1 MLKNYFRVVGRGIK
15 KQLIYTIVN
24 LFGLA
29 IGVACCVFIAIY
41 IWDELGFD
49 AYHQNG
55 EQIYRV
61 SSTIDYEGDKSE
73 MAGTP
78 FPLKEAILTDFP
90 AYVKNAGRF
99 FDMQKESVSLANRD
113 RDVYYREKNFFF
125 TDPSVLEIFDIVLLR
140 GDSETALD
148 EPSSV
153 VITPEVG
160 RRYFGDEDPMG
171 QQILY
176 DGRFDLTVTGIMEE
190 WPRQSHFSAELLTS
204 FETIRSLWGNYDAL
218 TERWQWNPI
227 WTYIQLEEGTD
238 PQNLLSQ
245 LDDFSDKYYSPFFGE
260 NEKVILDLQPLTD
273 IYLYSNLNGE
283 IKPTS
288 SYLYILIFSVIGLM
302 ILLIACVNY
311 INLSTAKS
319 MQRSKE
325 VGLRKTM
332 GAVKSQLISQFLFE
346 SLIFA
351 VIAVGISVVLVMNG
365 LPYFNMLT
373 GKEISIAA
381 YGVFTITSITAL
393 IIVLITFLT
402 GFYPSTFLSGFNPV
416 EGVRG
421 TFTKGK
427 KGEKIRRGLVL
438 FQFTVTAI
446 LLIGTSLAYFQYQ
459 HMQSMNMGYDQ
470 EQVVVVPS
478 AISSVIWNYEKMKE
492 RAENHPS
499 VYSVTGSKTVMGSD
513 TYFTYQ
519 TSPEGFGEDDA
530 YSIAKLFVMHDF
542 LETMGIKL
550 LAGRTFSKDFS
561 TDPEE
566 AMLINKMMVDSL
578 GWGTP
583 EEALNKTFRIDGRE
597 GTVVGV
603 TENFHYAHLRHD
615 LEPVIIELPDSQ
627 NQRVANIDYL
637 KFRIDGSNSSEALEH
652 IEEVW
657 SDIDRIQPFEYYFL
671 DSKIEEMY
679 TTERQFSVLMG
690 LFTILAFI
698 IGCLGLLG
706 LASYSVSERTKEI
719 GIRKALG
726 ASTSEIFYMFSKNY
740 IVLIVIAHIIALPIV
755 YFAASWGLSFFPY
768 PINLNFYLIS
778 TFVASITISIIVSLL
793 TISSHTLKASR
804 INPVISLQQ
813 E

>member
-1 MLKNYFRVVGRGIK
+1 MIKNYFRIVGRGIK
-15 KQLIYTIVN
+15 NQLIYTIVN
-24 LFGLA
+24 LLGLA
-29 IGVACCVFIAIY
+29 IGVACCVFIALF
-41 IWDELGFD
+41 IWDEIGFD
-49 AYHQNG
+49 KHHQNG

-61 SSTIDYEGDKSE
+61 SSTIDYNGEKSE

-78 FPLKEAILTDFP
+78 FPLKDAMLSDFP
-90 AYVKNAGRF
+90 AYVKNGVRF
-99 FDMQKESVSLANRD
+99 FDMQTENVSLANRE
-113 RDVYYREKNFFF
+113 RDVYYREDKFFY
-125 TDPSVLEIFDIVLLR
+125 TDPSVFTMFDIVLLR
-140 GDSETALD
+140 GNPETVLD
-148 EPSSV
+148 EPNSV
-153 VITPEVG
+153 VITPEIG

-190 WPRQSHFSAELLTS
+190 WPRQSHFKAELLTS
-204 FETIRSLWGNYDAL
+204 FETIRSLWRNYDAL
-218 TERWQWNPI
+218 TERWQWNPV
-227 WTYIQLEEGTD
+227 WSYIQLQEGTD
-238 PQNLLSQ
+238 PENLLAQ
-245 LDDFSDKYYSPFFGE
+245 LDDFSDKYYSPYFGE
-260 NEKVILDLQPLTD
+260 NESVILELQPLTD
-273 IYLYSNLNGE
+273 IYLHSNLNGE
-283 IKPTS
+283 IEPTS
-288 SYLYILIFSVIGLM
+288 SYLYIVIFSIIGLM

-332 GAVKSQLISQFLFE
+332 GAVKSQLVGQFLFE

-351 VIAVGISVVLVMNG
+351 VIAVGISILLVING

-381 YGVFTITSITAL
+381 YGVFTVSAVIAL
-393 IIVLITFLT
+393 LIVLITFLT
-402 GFYPSTFLSGFNPV
+402 GFYPSIFLSGFNPV

-427 KGEKIRRGLVL
+427 KGEKVRRGLVL

-459 HMQSMNMGYDQ
+459 HMQNMDMGFDQ
-470 EQVVVVPS
+470 EQIVVVPS
-478 AISSVIWNYEKMKE
+478 SISSVIWDYDEMKE
-492 RAENHPS
+492 RVENHPS

-513 TYFTYQ
+513 SYFTYQ
-519 TSPEGFGEDDA
+519 ISPEGYGEDDA

-542 LETMGIKL
+542 LETMGIRL
-550 LAGRTFSKDFS
+550 LAGRSFSNDFA
-561 TDPEE
+561 TDPDE
-566 AMLINKMMVDSL
+566 ALLINKMMVDSL

-583 EEALNKTFRIDGRE
+583 EDAIGKTFRITDKT
-597 GTVVGV
+597 GTVIGV
-603 TENFHYAHLRHD
+603 TENFHFAHLRHD
-615 LEPVIIELPDSQ
+615 LEPVIIELPADLRQ
-627 NQRVANIDYL
+627 KVGNIDYL
-637 KFRIDGSNSSEALEH
+637 KFRIDGRNTPEALAH

-657 SDIDRIQPFEYYFL
+657 SDIERIQPFEYYFL

-679 TTERQFSVLMG
+679 ATERQFSVLMS
-690 LFTILAFI
+690 LFTLLTII

-706 LASYSVSERTKEI
+706 LASYSVNQRTKEI

-726 ASTSEIFYMFSKNY
+726 ASATEIFYMFSKNY
-740 IVLIVIAHIIALPIV
+740 IVLIVIAHLIALPIV

-768 PINLNFYLIS
+768 PIDLIFYLTG
-778 TFVASITISIIVSLL
+778 TFFASLTISIIVSLL
-793 TISSHTLKASR
+793 TISSHTIKASR
-804 INPVISLQQ
+804 INPVESLQQ